1 MTSRNT
7 RRTTRFGASH
17 VTLSVLITLAL
28 TASACGVPDPSGDR
42 EATGTDHILNCDIE
56 VPVSDPP
63 ERIFAAYQ
71 PAIEMAHALGV
82 GDRLVGTAYLDA
94 EVLDEFTEAQQGRRY
109 YETLPSR
116 EELLSVEPDF
126 VLSGFNGAFTDENF
140 GTRTSLREIG
150 IHSWIFSPL
159 CPSEDGAGDETID
172 PSTVTI
178 EAVYEDLRDLG
189 AVFGTEDAAED
200 VVADMRRTIGE
211 VTEALEAGGDDVR
224 HPSVMIGRPD
234 SGGFR
239 VAAGPDFSSEI
250 LSLAGGR
257 NAFAHLDSKRN
268 VNISTEELIERDP
281 EHIFVDVCCDA
292 GMTPADAADDVEAV
306 LSNPA
311 LANVTAVAEGNVHE
325 FTFANR
331 SAGVRSATVVA
342 GIAETIHPE
351 LFE

>member
-1 MTSRNT
+1 MTSRHT
-7 RRTTRFGASH
+7 RRTTRSGASRI
-17 VTLSVLITLAL
+17 TLSVLTTLAL

-56 VPVSDPP
+56 VPVSEPP

-82 GDRLVGTAYLDA
+82 SDRLVGTAYLDA
-94 EVLDEFTEAQQGRRY
+94 EVLDEYTQAQQGQRY

-116 EELLSVEPDF
+116 EEVLSTEPDF

-140 GTRTSLREIG
+140 GTRASLREIG
-150 IHSWIFSPL
+150 IESWIFSPL

-200 VVADMRRTIGE
+200 VIADMRKTIGE
-211 VTEALEAGGDDVR
+211 VAETLDAAGDDLR
-224 HPSVMIGRPD
+224 RPSVMIGRPD
-234 SGGFR
+234 ADGFR
-239 VAAGPDFSSEI
+239 IAAGPDFSSEI
-250 LSLAGGR
+250 LSHAGGR
-257 NAFAHLDSKRN
+257 NAFADLDSKRN
-268 VNISTEELIERDP
+268 VDISTEELIDRDP
-281 EHIFVDVCCDA
+281 EHIFVDVCCAA
-292 GMTPADAADDVEAV
+292 GMTPEDSADDVEAI

-331 SAGVRSATVVA
+331 SAGVRSATV
-342 GIAETIHPE
+342 IAEIAGTIHPE